1 MSGSLVVAVVG
12 GGFVHEVDGDGV
24 AGGGGDEDADV
35 GIVVRG
41 VAGVRREFVGQD
53 DDAFDL
59 FVSAFVFALV
69 HRDMNGGA
77 KAQGFVQAADID
89 FIDTF

>member
-12 GGFVHEVDGDGV
+12 GGFVYEVDGDGV
-24 AGGGGDEDADV
+24 AGGGGDKDADI
-35 GIVVRG
+35 GIFIRG

-53 DDAFDL
+53 NDTLDL

-69 HRDMNGGA
+69 HRNLNGGA
-77 KAQGFVQAADID
+77 KA
-89 FIDTF
+89 